1 METKVINE
9 LLKHAHDI
17 ANNKGLPEKERH
29 FLVDRILRVASD
41 LLSSDMDTLTHSS
54 MNVRRYCKYWSE
66 DAFEVYKE
74 FRKQGM
80 THRQACNGRIDGK
93 SAYINEHEI
102 PLQILKIWL
111 IDIGLDYDKLKKFF
125 YQHGKTTVLTKK
137 EDLRLLSK
145 TSSLTEAKERYS
157 NAGVRVI
164 EVNWAEYE
172 KSQVSAAVSLAKPE
186 TKNTIHNA
194 SSSKSTTCEVKKD
207 FTNDANFGI
216 I

>member
-17 ANNKGLPEKERH
+17 ANNKGLPQKERH

-186 TKNTIHNA
+186 TKNTTDDA
-194 SSSKSTTCEVKKD
+194 SSSKSTTYELKKD